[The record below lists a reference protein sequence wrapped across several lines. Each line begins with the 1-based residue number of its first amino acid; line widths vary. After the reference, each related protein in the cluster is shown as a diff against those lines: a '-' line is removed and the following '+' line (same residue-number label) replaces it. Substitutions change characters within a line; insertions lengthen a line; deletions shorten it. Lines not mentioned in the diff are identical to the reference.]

1 MAGLNAPIFPNITT
15 EYLNHP
21 TSICVDLENHL
32 FSLIVIRRVAM
43 AENWDRPK
51 QWQTKYA

>member
-15 EYLNHP
+15 EYLN
-21 TSICVDLENHL
+21 
-32 FSLIVIRRVAM
+32 RKGKVAM